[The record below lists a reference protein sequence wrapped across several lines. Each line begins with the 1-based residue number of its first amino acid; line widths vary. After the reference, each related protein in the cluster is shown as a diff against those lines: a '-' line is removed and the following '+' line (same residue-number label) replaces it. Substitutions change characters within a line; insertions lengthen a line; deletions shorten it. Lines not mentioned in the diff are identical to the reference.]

1 MRRAAYRTFSAAH
14 ALESRFARR
23 CTPAG
28 RLVIAALFASMII
41 GPNTRLTVAYQAFTF
56 LLALLL
62 IAVAL
67 SVRRPP
73 RLSVRR
79 ALPRFATAG
88 VPFVYRLRVGHAGQR
103 LERGLLLTE
112 ELADPRPSLA
122 EFLSAVEPGEER
134 RNRFDRA
141 VGYPRWA
148 WLVSRNRRARIVEQ
162 PLPPL
167 PPGTEIEVRVE
178 VTPRARGSLRFAG
191 VTVARPDP
199 LALMK
204 SPLVLDLPGSVL
216 VLPRRY
222 PLPAIELPGARRY
235 QHGGI
240 ALASSVGDSEEFL
253 SLREYR
259 PGDPLRRIHWRSWAR
274 AGVPIVKEYQDEFFV
289 RHGLILDTFVTGAVG
304 PRFEEAVSVAA
315 SFAAVVDTHE
325 SLLDLMFVGAQTYCF
340 TAGRGVGQADRM
352 LEVLAG
358 VTPCQAHPFST
369 LSGLVLE
376 RRAALSG
383 CICVLL
389 AWDDER
395 RRLVDTLRAH
405 GVPTLVLVVD
415 DAPAAAPAPDEAGIH
430 RLVPGRI
437 AEGLAR
443 L

>member
-1 MRRAAYRTFSAAH
+1 MRRAAYRTFAAAH
-14 ALESRFARR
+14 SLEARFGRR
-23 CTPAG
+23 CLPAG
-28 RLVIAALFASMII
+28 RLAIAALIAAAII

-56 LLALLL
+56 LLALLA

-67 SVRRPP
+67 SLTRPS

-79 ALPRFATAG
+79 VLPRFATAG
-88 VPFVYRLRVGHAGQR
+88 EPFVYRLRVGNSGRR
-103 LERGLLLTE
+103 LERGLVLAE
-112 ELADPRPSLA
+112 ELADPRPTFA
-122 EFLSAVEPGEER
+122 EFQSAVEPDEER

-148 WLVSRNRRARIVEQ
+148 WLVARNRRASIPEQ

-167 PPGTEIEVRVE
+167 PPGTEVEVRVE
-178 VTPRARGSLRFAG
+178 VTPRSRGSLRFAS
-191 VTVARPDP
+191 VTIARPDP
-199 LALMK
+199 LALVK
-204 SPLVLDLPGSVL
+204 SPLTLDVPGAVL

-289 RHGLILDTFVTGAVG
+289 RHGLVLDTFVAGAAG

-315 SFAAVVDTHE
+315 SFAAAVGTQE
-325 SLLDLMFVGAQTYCF
+325 SLLDLMFVGLQTYCF

-352 LEVLAG
+352 LEVLAA
-358 VTPCQAHPFST
+358 VVPCRDHPFVT
-369 LSGLVLE
+369 LSRVVLD
-376 RRAALSG
+376 RHAALSG

-389 AWDDER
+389 EWDAER
-395 RRLVDTLRAH
+395 RRFVDELRAR

-415 DAPAAAPAPDEAGIH
+415 DAPAGAPATDEAAIH

-437 AEGLAR
+437 AEGLA
-443 L
+443 LL